1 MGAPS
6 GNQFWKLRSKHG
18 RDKMFAT
25 PELLWEAACEYFQ
38 WCDEN
43 PWTTK
48 KAIQKTVPVKR
59 KEGKKTRIVNEEQTQ
74 REVTPT
80 ARPYS
85 LTGFCIYVG
94 ASSMWWRNF
103 KEGCKNSTDDS
114 TDDKDFL
121 MVIARIEETIET
133 QQFEGACVGAFNANI
148 IARKLGLSDKQELDH
163 TTGGKEFKGFNFL
176 PYTKEADEV
185 V

>member
-1 MGAPS
+1 
-6 GNQFWKLRSKHG
+6 
-18 RDKMFAT
+18 
-25 PELLWEAACEYFQ
+25 
-38 WCDEN
+38 
-43 PWTTK
+43 
-48 KAIQKTVPVKR
+48 
-59 KEGKKTRIVNEEQTQ
+59 
-74 REVTPT
+74 
-80 ARPYS
+80 
-85 LTGFCIYVG
+85 
-94 ASSMWWRNF
+94 MWWRNF

>member
-1 MGAPS
+1 MAAPK
-6 GNQFWKLRSKHG
+6 GNRFWELRSKHG
-18 RDKMFAT
+18 REKLFST

-43 PWTTK
+43 PWLSK
-48 KAIQKTVPVKR
+48 KAIQKSVPKKR
-59 KEGKKTRIVNEEQTQ
+59 GKKGIVTEQLTQ
-74 REVTPT
+74 QEVSPT

-94 ASSMWWRNF
+94 ASTMWWRNF
-103 KEGCKNSTDDS
+103 KEGCKSTNDE
-114 TDDKDFL
+114 DFL
-121 MVIARIEETIET
+121 IVIARVEETIET

-148 IARKLGLSDKQELDH
+148 IARKLGLADKQELDH

-176 PYTKEADEV
+176 PYTKEADDV
-185 V
+185 K